1 VVLTSL
7 SDGERRVVVPDGG
20 AGVGCP
26 DSGVA
31 GTRRSVLHQGAG
43 KGENKKIKSDRH
55 MNEEKSKIFADEI
68 DQRQHLV
75 GIHGFSCLTW
85 GKKQCVVDGGAA
97 IRKKRRLICLS
108 LAFLA
113 FIVSNEEEGRICP
126 SCNWNIIVRTE
137 RAHLHGHYFEVC
149 ALSYVFKL
157 LSLIFLLCLTI
168 IFIYFLKLL
177 YSLL

>member
-1 VVLTSL
+1 VREELLFQTGAPELVVQIPALL
-7 SDGERRVVVPDGG
+7 VLDGRCCIRERGR
-20 AGVGCP
+20 
-26 DSGVA
+26 
-31 GTRRSVLHQGAG
+31 G
-43 KGENKKIKSDRH
+43 KNKKIKSDRH

-75 GIHGFSCLTW
+75 GIHGFSYLTW

-168 IFIYFLKLL
+168 IFIYF
-177 YSLL
+177 